1 MPSNNNNDTRA
12 QYADTRWFRAAASYA
27 ARNVGTRGRGKIPD
41 IPWCQRS
48 DRPHQQFCELVHG
61 GRTRMLKNLL
71 GVLEAAV
78 VFGGLAGLVTGMYLL
93 ATSPLPGVTVMLGS
107 MAILVSSVK
116 KLGEAQKEWRK
127 AAADRELSCPGRA
140 GCSGE

>member
-1 MPSNNNNDTRA
+1 
-12 QYADTRWFRAAASYA
+12 
-27 ARNVGTRGRGKIPD
+27 
-41 IPWCQRS
+41 
-48 DRPHQQFCELVHG
+48 
-61 GRTRMLKNLL
+61 MLKNLL

-93 ATSPLPGVTVMLGS
+93 ATSPLPGVTVMLAS

-116 KLGEAQKEWRK
+116 KLGEAQEEWHESD
-127 AAADRELSCPGRA
+127 AGRERSSRGRA